1 VNTDFE
7 LDSDLESV
15 DLDWMDSSTSLATVY
30 VEKQTILVY
39 YERNWTSTSEIRVHF
54 KVREKNREL
63 QEV

>member
-39 YERNWTSTSEIRVHF
+39 YERN
-54 KVREKNREL
+54 
-63 QEV
+63 